1 MNREEDQFIGGQF
14 VWFTGVV
21 EDISDDTNLGRV
33 KVRCF
38 GYHTDDKNIIK
49 TDDLPWATVM
59 GPTTSAGV
67 QGIGIN
73 HRLLP
78 GSWVVGFF
86 RDGPSAQ
93 DPLIMGSIASQ
104 VEELP
109 DKKKGFTGVYP
120 TQPGLDMPVLAR
132 DRSTTW
138 QVIQTESGHTIE
150 LDDTSSTEQ
159 IIVTHMSGSTLTMHQ
174 NGTISIDS
182 SNDVITL
189 DGNTS
194 ITGTLSVSGTTHS
207 VGDVSTDAGNA
218 PTLATHIHEEV
229 PGTGGSS
236 SPTPGTTMTSAPFAG
251 GSTVTYDDEG
261 NKTYGTSD

>member
-21 EDISDDTNLGRV
+21 EDILDDTNLGRV

-38 GYHTDDKNIIK
+38 GYHTDDKKIIK

-67 QGIGIN
+67 QGIGSN

-109 DKKKGFTGVYP
+109 DKSKGFTGVYP
-120 TQPGLDMPVLAR
+120 TQVGLDMPLLAQ
-132 DRSTTW
+132 DRSTTK

-150 LDDTSSTEQ
+150 LDDTFPVEQ
-159 IIVTHMSGSTLTMHQ
+159 IIVTHMSGSTLTMHRD
-174 NGTISIDS
+174 GTISIDS

-236 SPTPGTTMTSAPFAG
+236 SPTPGTTMTSAPHAG
-251 GSTVTYDDEG
+251 GSTVTYDVDG
-261 NKTYGTSD
+261 NKTYGTS